1 MSMFL
6 AASPL
11 DPGATAAADSD
22 ADDRKTNARGDRHGR
37 SPNCDAAKMTELDAL
52 SRVYQA
58 AFQSAALNPDL
69 IKALKIVNA
78 KIIECV
84 NGNQCTFAN
93 GTTPPTKDGGQD

>member
-1 MSMFL
+1 MFL

-11 DPGATAAADSD
+11 DPDATAAADND
-22 ADDRKTNARGDRHGR
+22 ADDRKTNANGDRHGR
-37 SPNCDAAKMTELDAL
+37 SRNCEAAKMTELDAL

-84 NGNQCTFAN
+84 NRSECTFAN
-93 GTTPPTKDGGQD
+93 GHADPAEDRE